1 MANLGDL
8 YEKGDGVRRNY
19 GQTLKWHR
27 KSAAMGN
34 ERGKRHLAKRRPEWG
49 ERARGHAAR
58 QPGART
64 VQAMPGRRRA
74 VRPIENS
81 IANSPSA
88 DEATA
93 EDGGARPTEEDTRM
107 IQLIDALTL

>member
-19 GQTLKWHR
+19 GQALTWYR
-27 KSAAMGN
+27 KPAAMGN
-34 ERGKRHLAKRRPEWG
+34 ERGKRHLANLQARVGRTG
-49 ERARGHAAR
+49 SRARSAAAR
-58 QPGART
+58 GEDGAGNAG
-64 VQAMPGRRRA
+64 VRA
-74 VRPIENS
+74 VQPIENS

-93 EDGGARPTEEDTRM
+93 EDGVARPTEEDTRM